1 MHSQPATCPS
11 QVALF
16 GECVLS
22 EDSTPS
28 KCQQLEEA
36 LTELQQAIE
45 TCRVDTPEDCDTEG
59 VADKLKKDKMPGE
72 PAPKP
77 RCVPPHTATLY
88 PKPPKPGDSPP
99 VPPHIRPDLRPRPPL
114 RPSPLPP
121 PYHQPPPA
129 DAPCTQLGRQAP
141 RRQERAAHADP
152 EPVQDEAEPIPGAS
166 VLFKPT

>member
-1 MHSQPATCPS
+1 MSKATGLLEQQAPPPTARPTARPTTRPIHQPVPRMHSQPATCPS

-59 VADKLKKDKMPGE
+59 VASKLKKDKVPGE

-77 RCVPPHTATLY
+77 SSGAKRRAIKNVLHMLTLNLF
-88 PKPPKPGDSPP
+88 KTRLSP
-99 VPPHIRPDLRPRPPL
+99 
-114 RPSPLPP
+114 
-121 PYHQPPPA
+121 Y
-129 DAPCTQLGRQAP
+129 QAP
-141 RRQERAAHADP
+141 ACYSNLLA
-152 EPVQDEAEPIPGAS
+152 
-166 VLFKPT
+166 

>member
-1 MHSQPATCPS
+1 MHTQPATCPS

-59 VADKLKKDKMPGE
+59 VADKLKKDKVPGE
-72 PAPKP
+72 PAPK
-77 RCVPPHTATLY
+77 RSSGAKRRAVKNVLHMLTLNLF
-88 PKPPKPGDSPP
+88 KTRLSP
-99 VPPHIRPDLRPRPPL
+99 
-114 RPSPLPP
+114 
-121 PYHQPPPA
+121 Y
-129 DAPCTQLGRQAP
+129 QAP
-141 RRQERAAHADP
+141 ACYSNLP
-152 EPVQDEAEPIPGAS
+152 S
-166 VLFKPT
+166 VACHF